1 MLLAMRAFP
10 LFLALA
16 FAGLPAAAAA
26 QDADEEEVY
35 NDLLHADLPLYT
47 FDWADAWPRQFDPV
61 EEPGVISLGGCESRV
76 RFGDWRYT
84 PAWAE
89 KDKDSN
95 WLRLENYGVFH
106 CAANIYRADT
116 RDELARGEFS
126 RGLFVLI
133 GKGSAGG
140 RDYEMWA
147 LQDGFV
153 PGSTYTLLAR
163 EVAEGDG
170 AVTRFDVLQ
179 THCPKDR
186 VRRVRGLDVWRS
198 EYCAIES
205 RTALLSLA
213 RRMLRRPF
221 LGEFVLV
228 GDALPDPEG
237 AED

>member
-1 MLLAMRAFP
+1 MLLGVRAFA

-16 FAGLPAAAAA
+16 CAVLPAAAAA
-26 QDADEEEVY
+26 QDEDEEEVY

-47 FDWADAWPRQFDPV
+47 FDWADAWPRHFDPV

-89 KDKDSN
+89 KEEDSN
-95 WLRLENYGVFH
+95 WLRFENYGVFH

-133 GKGSAGG
+133 GRGSVRG
-140 RDYEMWA
+140 RGYEMWV

-163 EVAEGDG
+163 AVDEGDD

-179 THCPKDR
+179 TRCPKDR
-186 VRRVRGLDVWRS
+186 VRRVSDLDVWRS

-205 RTALLSLA
+205 RAALLSLA

-221 LGEFVLV
+221 LGELALA
-228 GDALPDPEG
+228 GDALPDSEG